1 MPVWGEAPGARHE
14 FFSLRTVRMVLL
26 KDKGTGYLSV
36 SLLFLDTAST
46 MAYNDNG

>member
-14 FFSLRTVRMVLL
+14 FFSRRALRLVPQ

-36 SLLFLDTAST
+36 SLLFLDSVSI
-46 MAYNDNG
+46 MAYNCNS